1 MPLDF
6 QMKDKDGNLIYD
18 SNDYIHQSED
28 KELENIDN
36 EIAFELNT
44 DNFKKMGF
52 EGIVLWI
59 KEIANNQK
67 IFDKM
72 ILALKKEKN
81 IATEDIQ
88 NAHNDTIF
96 DKIKRIIELDIWAE
110 AIMISLR
117 NSSRS
122 RLGDWWM
129 FNNMDFYYQCKK
141 DYFSRNGLDQMY
153 IISQVQSWK
162 EKAKDHINEIRKEWT
177 SVMDRN
183 LLIRHLEDLEYEPSV
198 DERLRMQTD
207 LFAKSRDE
215 WLNIALDKKNFFNTI
230 KHYVVKTVLTEKLFS
245 DEIKIFYGKQIH
257 KTLVIILWTT
267 LEREFAHKN
276 GIFNNIEALSRGKF
290 KIDKDID
297 TGELSMKID
306 YRRKF

>member
-18 SNDYIHQSED
+18 SNDYIHKSED
-28 KELENIDN
+28 KEPQDLDN
-36 EIAFELNT
+36 EIAFEINT
-44 DNFKKMGF
+44 DDFKKMGF
-52 EGIVLWI
+52 DGIISWVQV
-59 KEIANNQK
+59 IAKDQK
-67 IFDKM
+67 IFDQM
-72 ILALKKEKN
+72 ISALKNEKN

-96 DKIKRIIELDIWAE
+96 SKVKRIVELDIWAE
-110 AIMISLR
+110 AIMVALR
-117 NSSRS
+117 SANRD

-129 FNNMDFYYQCKK
+129 FNDMDFYYQCKT
-141 DYFSRNGLDQMY
+141 DYFSSSGLDEMF

-183 LLIRHLEDLEYEPSV
+183 LLIRHLEDPDYEPSV

-207 LFAKSRDE
+207 SFVKSRDE
-215 WLNIALDKKNFFNTI
+215 WINIALDKKNFFNTI
-230 KHYVVKTVLTEKLFS
+230 KHYVVKTVLTEKLFT
-245 DEIKIFYGKQIH
+245 DEIEIFYGKQIH
-257 KTLVIILWTT
+257 KSLVIILWTT
-267 LEREFAHKN
+267 LEREFAHKD
-276 GIFNNIEALSRGKF
+276 GMFYNIEALSRGKF
-290 KIDKDID
+290 ELSKNVN

>member
-52 EGIVLWI
+52 EGVVEWI

-267 LEREFAHKN
+267 LEREFAHKD

-290 KIDKDID
+290 KINKDID

-306 YRRKF
+306 YRRTF

>member
-267 LEREFAHKN
+267 LEREFAHKD

-290 KIDKDID
+290 KINKDID

-306 YRRKF
+306 YRRTF

>member
-52 EGIVLWI
+52 EGVVEWI

-267 LEREFAHKN
+267 LEREFAHKD
-276 GIFNNIEALSRGKF
+276 GMFNNIEALSRGKY

>member
-18 SNDYIHQSED
+18 SNDYIHKSED
-28 KELENIDN
+28 KEPQDLDS
-36 EIAFELNT
+36 EIAFEINT
-44 DNFKKMGF
+44 DEFKKMGF
-52 EGIVLWI
+52 DGIISWVQ
-59 KEIANNQK
+59 EIAKDQK
-67 IFDKM
+67 IFDQM
-72 ILALKKEKN
+72 ISALKNEKN

-96 DKIKRIIELDIWAE
+96 GKVKRIVELDIWAE
-110 AIMISLR
+110 AIMVALR
-117 NSSRS
+117 SANRD

-129 FNNMDFYYQCKK
+129 FNNMDFYYQCKT
-141 DYFSRNGLDQMY
+141 DYFSPSGLDEMF
-153 IISQVQSWK
+153 IISQVESWK

-183 LLIRHLEDLEYEPSV
+183 LLIRHLEDPDYEPSV

-207 LFAKSRDE
+207 SFVKSRDE
-215 WLNIALDKKNFFNTI
+215 WINIALDKKNFFNNI
-230 KHYVVKTVLTEKLFS
+230 KHYVVKTVLTEKLFT
-245 DEIKIFYGKQIH
+245 DEIEIFYGKQMH
-257 KTLVIILWTT
+257 KSLVIILWTT
-267 LEREFAHKN
+267 LEREFAHKD
-276 GIFNNIEALSRGKF
+276 GMFYNIEALSRGKF
-290 KIDKDID
+290 KLSKDVD

>member
-18 SNDYIHQSED
+18 SNDYVHKSED
-28 KELENIDN
+28 KEPQYIDN
-36 EIAFELNT
+36 EIAFEIDTN
-44 DNFKKMGF
+44 DFKNMGF
-52 EGIVLWI
+52 DGFISWV
-59 KEIANNQK
+59 KEIAKDQK
-67 IFDKM
+67 IFNQM
-72 ILALKKEKN
+72 ISALKNEKN

-96 DKIKRIIELDIWAE
+96 DKVKRIVELDIWAE
-110 AIMISLR
+110 AIMVALR
-117 NSSRS
+117 SANRD

-129 FNNMDFYYQCKK
+129 FNNMDFYYQCKT
-141 DYFSRNGLDQMY
+141 DYFSLSGLDEMF

-183 LLIRHLEDLEYEPSV
+183 LLIRHLEDPDYEPSV

-207 LFAKSRDE
+207 SFVKSRDE
-215 WLNIALDKKNFFNTI
+215 WINIALDKKNFFNTI
-230 KHYVVKTVLTEKLFS
+230 KHYVVKTVLTEKLFT
-245 DEIKIFYGKQIH
+245 DEIEIFYGKQIH
-257 KTLVIILWTT
+257 KSLVIILWTT
-267 LEREFAHKN
+267 LEREFAHKD
-276 GIFNNIEALSRGKF
+276 GMFYNIEALSRGKF
-290 KIDKDID
+290 KLSKNVN

>member
-18 SNDYIHQSED
+18 SNDYVHKSED
-28 KELENIDN
+28 KEPQYIDN
-36 EIAFELNT
+36 EIAFEIDTN
-44 DNFKKMGF
+44 DFKNMGF
-52 EGIVLWI
+52 DGIISWV
-59 KEIANNQK
+59 KEIAKDQK
-67 IFDKM
+67 IFNQM
-72 ILALKKEKN
+72 ISALKNEKN

-96 DKIKRIIELDIWAE
+96 DKVKRIVELDIWAE
-110 AIMISLR
+110 AIMVALR
-117 NSSRS
+117 SANRD

-129 FNNMDFYYQCKK
+129 FNNMDFYYQCKT
-141 DYFSRNGLDQMY
+141 DYFSLSGLDEMF

-183 LLIRHLEDLEYEPSV
+183 LLIRHLEDPDYEPSV

-207 LFAKSRDE
+207 SFVKSRDE
-215 WLNIALDKKNFFNTI
+215 WINIALDKKNFFNTI
-230 KHYVVKTVLTEKLFS
+230 KHYVVKTVLTEKLFT
-245 DEIKIFYGKQIH
+245 DEIEIFYGKQIH
-257 KTLVIILWTT
+257 KSLVIILWTT
-267 LEREFAHKN
+267 LEREFAHKD
-276 GIFNNIEALSRGKF
+276 GMFYNIEALSRGKF
-290 KIDKDID
+290 KLSKDVD
-297 TGELSMKID
+297 SGELSMKID

>member
-52 EGIVLWI
+52 EGIVVWI

-257 KTLVIILWTT
+257 KTLVIFLWTT
-267 LEREFAHKN
+267 LEREFAHKD

-290 KIDKDID
+290 KINKDID

-306 YRRKF
+306 YRRTF

>member
-267 LEREFAHKN
+267 LEREFAHKD

-290 KIDKDID
+290 KINKDID
-297 TGELSMKID
+297 TGELSMIID
-306 YRRKF
+306 YRRTF

>member
-18 SNDYIHQSED
+18 SNDYIHKSED
-28 KELENIDN
+28 KEPQDLDN
-36 EIAFELNT
+36 EIAFEINT
-44 DNFKKMGF
+44 DEFKKMGF
-52 EGIVLWI
+52 DGIISWVQ
-59 KEIANNQK
+59 EIAKDQK
-67 IFDKM
+67 IFDQM
-72 ILALKKEKN
+72 ISALKNEKN

-96 DKIKRIIELDIWAE
+96 SKVKRIVELDIWAE
-110 AIMISLR
+110 AIMVALR
-117 NSSRS
+117 SANRD

-129 FNNMDFYYQCKK
+129 FNNMDFYYQCKT
-141 DYFSRNGLDQMY
+141 DYFSSSGLDEMF

-183 LLIRHLEDLEYEPSV
+183 LLIRHLEDPDYEPSV

-207 LFAKSRDE
+207 SFVKSRDE
-215 WLNIALDKKNFFNTI
+215 WINIALDKKNFFNTI
-230 KHYVVKTVLTEKLFS
+230 KHYVVKTVLTEKLFT
-245 DEIKIFYGKQIH
+245 DEIEIFYGKQIH
-257 KTLVIILWTT
+257 KSLVIILWTT
-267 LEREFAHKN
+267 LEREFAHKD
-276 GIFNNIEALSRGKF
+276 GRFYNIEALSRGKF
-290 KIDKDID
+290 KLSKDVD
-297 TGELSMKID
+297 SGELSMKID

>member
-18 SNDYIHQSED
+18 SNDYIHKSED
-28 KELENIDN
+28 KEPQDLDN
-36 EIAFELNT
+36 EIAFEINT
-44 DNFKKMGF
+44 DEFKKMGF
-52 EGIVLWI
+52 DGIISWVQ
-59 KEIANNQK
+59 EISKDQK
-67 IFDKM
+67 IFDQM
-72 ILALKKEKN
+72 TSALKNEKN

-96 DKIKRIIELDIWAE
+96 SKVKRIVELDIWAE
-110 AIMISLR
+110 AIMVALR
-117 NSSRS
+117 SATRD

-129 FNNMDFYYQCKK
+129 FNNMDFYYQCKT
-141 DYFSRNGLDQMY
+141 DYFSSSGLDEMF

-183 LLIRHLEDLEYEPSV
+183 LLIRHLEDPDYEPSV

-207 LFAKSRDE
+207 SFVKSRDE
-215 WLNIALDKKNFFNTI
+215 WINIALDKKNFFNTI
-230 KHYVVKTVLTEKLFS
+230 KHYVVKTVLTEKLFT
-245 DEIKIFYGKQIH
+245 DEIESFYGKQIH
-257 KTLVIILWTT
+257 KSLVIILWTT
-267 LEREFAHKN
+267 LEREFAHKD
-276 GIFNNIEALSRGKF
+276 GMFYNIEALSRGKF
-290 KIDKDID
+290 KLSKDVD
-297 TGELSMKID
+297 SGELSMKID

>member
-267 LEREFAHKN
+267 LEREFAHKD

-290 KIDKDID
+290 KINKDID

>member
-18 SNDYIHQSED
+18 SNDYIHKSED
-28 KELENIDN
+28 KEPQDLDN
-36 EIAFELNT
+36 EIAFEINT
-44 DNFKKMGF
+44 DEFKKMGF
-52 EGIVLWI
+52 DGIISWVQ
-59 KEIANNQK
+59 EIAKDQK
-67 IFDKM
+67 IFDQM
-72 ILALKKEKN
+72 ISALKNEKN

-96 DKIKRIIELDIWAE
+96 SKVKRIVELDIWAE
-110 AIMISLR
+110 AIMVALR
-117 NSSRS
+117 SANRD

-129 FNNMDFYYQCKK
+129 FNKCKT
-141 DYFSRNGLDQMY
+141 DYFSLSGLDEMF

-183 LLIRHLEDLEYEPSV
+183 LLIRHLEDPDYEPSV

-207 LFAKSRDE
+207 SFVKSRDE
-215 WLNIALDKKNFFNTI
+215 WINIALDKKNFFNTI
-230 KHYVVKTVLTEKLFS
+230 KHYVVKTVLTEKLFT
-245 DEIKIFYGKQIH
+245 DEIEIFYGKQIH
-257 KTLVIILWTT
+257 KSLVIILWTT
-267 LEREFAHKN
+267 LEREFAHKD
-276 GIFNNIEALSRGKF
+276 GMFYNIEALSRGKF
-290 KIDKDID
+290 KLSKDVD